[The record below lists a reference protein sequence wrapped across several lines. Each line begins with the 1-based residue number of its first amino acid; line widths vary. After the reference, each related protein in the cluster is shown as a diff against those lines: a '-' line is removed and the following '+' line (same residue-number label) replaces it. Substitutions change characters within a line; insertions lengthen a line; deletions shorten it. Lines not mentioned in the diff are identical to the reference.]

1 MDTPDPAA
9 TDNAD
14 ARANETANPKT
25 EAKPPAAGAAPADDQ
40 KPKHPVLRRTL
51 LIAGPIVA
59 IAIGIWWY
67 LTGGQYISE
76 DDSYVGAADVT
87 ITPQVTGQV
96 LRVAVS
102 PNQLVKEGELLF
114 EIDPEP
120 FEISLDQAQAELVQA
135 SEKLQGLVL
144 TYQSQQASVAQAKAD
159 VTYAQQEF
167 DRVNALVR
175 DSVATR
181 ATFDAAQKN
190 LRVAQQAQQAAQA
203 SADATLAE
211 LGGNID
217 KPIDQHA
224 TYLAA
229 KAAVEL
235 AQRNVR
241 LTRILAPFA
250 GTVTQVENIQPGS
263 FLSVGSSAF
272 SLIGSDSWVD
282 ANIKETDLTHIK
294 VGDSATIVLDSYPDQ
309 TLQATVQSISP
320 ASGSIFALLP
330 AQNASGN
337 WVKVVQRMPVRLTV
351 TEPDPNVVMRD
362 GASATVTINTNY
374 HRTLGTLWRDLTGW
388 VGL

>member
-9 TDNAD
+9 ADSAD

-167 DRVNALVR
+167 DRVNALGR

>member
-9 TDNAD
+9 ADSAD